1 MQKPIRPIRPIGPI
15 RPFERLTG
23 QVLWSKFPLN
33 PRELRLNSSKGRL
46 LYPKHIS
53 LRSPLLVLLV
63 FVFVSNAKAQCTQK
77 LSDLPAA
84 PELFGFHMG
93 MNKEEVK
100 ALVPQTRF
108 KKDDD
113 FGVSKTT
120 INPQFDDTIDK
131 TKFPAVRSVSL
142 DFLDERL
149 TSLWIGFDETFKVQA
164 LDEFAA
170 AISQSFRLPNAW
182 QPWRFRAKQM
192 RCADF
197 QISVQVVAGGP
208 SVRVVNV
215 AAEDT
220 IAARRQA
227 KEEMNSAM
235 EVAGANN
242 DAESA
247 QVVGD
252 RKTKNYYAG
261 DCQAGNEVAAADRVV
276 FKSVEDA
283 EKAGFK
289 LAKRCN

>member
-1 MQKPIRPIRPIGPI
+1 MSKAK
-15 RPFERLTG
+15 RLTG
-23 QVLWSKFPLN
+23 QVLWSKFPM
-33 PRELRLNSSKGRL
+33 NSSIDTNSSEGRL
-46 LYPKHIS
+46 LYPNHTS
-53 LRSPLLVLLV
+53 LRGSLLVLVACL
-63 FVFVSNAKAQCTQK
+63 FVSNAKAQCTQK
-77 LSDLPAA
+77 LTDLPAA
-84 PELFGFHMG
+84 PELLGFHMG

-108 KKDDD
+108 KKNDD

-149 TSLWIGFDETFKVQA
+149 TALWIGFDETFKVQA

-182 QPWRFRAKQM
+182 QPARFRAKQM
-192 RCADF
+192 RCGDF

-208 SVRVVNV
+208 SVRVVEV
-215 AAEDT
+215 AAEDI
-220 IAARRQA
+220 IAARRRA
-227 KEEMNSAM
+227 KDELNSAM
-235 EVAGANN
+235 EAAAANN
-242 DAESA
+242 EAESTP
-247 QVVGD
+247 VVGD
-252 RKTKNYYAG
+252 RKTKNFYPG
-261 DCQAGNEVAAADRVV
+261 DCQAGNEVVAADRVV